1 MLTALIILEIVD
13 ETDIY
18 VDVQQKIKVV
28 RGPNKRAAGKALA
41 PLIQGQSLR
50 SMFNFDET

>member
-1 MLTALIILEIVD
+1 VD

-41 PLIQGQSLR
+41 PLIQGSPVLR
-50 SMFNFDET
+50 FTCS